1 MFCDITNRNSNETKS
16 HFQEKRSEERFEI
29 PVIVTINGTDYIAQD
44 WSAGGCKVKHL
55 KGNYQVGDCLPIHLV
70 LNLKGGI
77 QFSLDMLAEI
87 VWRSPEQQTTGFRF
101 LNLRE
106 PEKELIEQLGSD
118 FQEGKLTPE
127 DANIN
132 SKTLTQSQFFQQKD
146 TSQNQPQKS
155 RRFWLATVGLSL
167 LGLAILSATGVALY
181 RAIAF
186 MHIDSAAI
194 ARSYKDVIS
203 THRGKLSQLYVSEGM
218 EVTAGDPLFRIYD
231 EQMAQFVAEDQ
242 ARNIQQIIR
251 DKREN
256 VNQLQQELE
265 LTQTKLEEAKTN
277 LKIARSR
284 QQKEVQ
290 KLQVSAQITQKQLQQ
305 AKARVKAL
313 ETQYQTAQKSLERA
327 NFLNRQGAIAEERV
341 DNAKARLAEV
351 KGKLNEARKEVEIKQ
366 DMLATMDQGSFYNGE
381 RFNGNVPELE
391 AKAAQASEAIAQK
404 SREINVYQTKIDK
417 QQQAIRELE
426 KQYRDQNFQLPQT
439 MLSDPSEE
447 NIFSQVYD
455 APIDATV
462 SKIQQGIGQ
471 PVQIGQTIL
480 ILEPERDRVTV
491 DAFLTQDQAARVTI
505 GHNVEVTV
513 PDLDQTYRA
522 TVTKIDR
529 SGGLRDEIRGRYQ
542 FEGSTT
548 RPAYVQLV
556 VIGATKEER
565 NRLTPGTPVELTIRK
580 QNY

>member
-106 PEKELIEQLGSD
+106 SEQELIEQLGSD

-146 TSQNQPQKS
+146 TSQNQPKKS
-155 RRFWLATVGLSL
+155 SRFWLATAGLSL

-218 EVTAGDPLFRIYD
+218 EVTAGDPLFRVYD
-231 EQMAQFVAEDQ
+231 EQMAQFVAEDE

-251 DKREN
+251 DKTEN
-256 VNQLQQELE
+256 VTQLQQELE
-265 LTQTKLEEAKTN
+265 LTRTELEEAKAT
-277 LKIARSR
+277 LRIARSR

-290 KLQVSAQITQKQLQQ
+290 KLQVSEQITQKQLQQ
-305 AKARVKAL
+305 AKARVDAL

-327 NFLNRQGAIAEERV
+327 TFLNRQGAIAEERV

-351 KGKLNEARKEVEIKQ
+351 KGKLNEASKEVEIKQ
-366 DMLATMDQGSFYNGE
+366 DMLATIDQGSFYNGE

-391 AKAAQASEAIAQK
+391 AKVAQASEAIAQK

-426 KQYRDQNFQLPQT
+426 KQYRDQNFQLPQL

-505 GHNVEVTV
+505 GHNVKVTV

-542 FEGSTT
+542 FEGATT
-548 RPAYVQLV
+548 RPAYVQLLI
-556 VIGATKEER
+556 IGATKEER